1 METLLR
7 VLSDDE
13 CSRIHEET
21 LKILFETGVR
31 IDTARGR
38 SYLRQAGAV
47 VDEDSHLVHIPRQVV
62 EYSLKQA
69 PKDFNLGSRRPGKT
83 IPMNCG
89 QCGVI
94 LDGGAIYTYDSEA
107 GIRRPAT
114 IDDWYLATRLGD
126 CLDDIAAYWSMIE
139 GCWGHSPADTVAYWT
154 AIFTNFSKH
163 VQDATMTPEESRW
176 MLEVLQVVF
185 GSKAEFKQNL
195 PVSFV
200 LCPASPL
207 IIEADYTDA
216 YLETLDWGIPAA
228 VMTMPLLGLSGPGT
242 LISEIVLTNCET
254 IAMLCLIQAAA
265 PGTPFIYA
273 AAPVIADMHSGR
285 FGSGEVEHSLLG
297 AAVTEIAR
305 MYQLPVEASVGGSD
319 QHIPCIQ
326 SGYERALNY
335 ALPILARPD
344 LLVAP
349 GLLGGSTIFSPE
361 QLMIDVEVI
370 RRCKRLCQG
379 ISTGSG
385 KWLGE
390 VIDAIG
396 AGGNYLR
403 HTSTRDSLR
412 SGEIYFSKRGLHG
425 SYEQWQNSG
434 SPDLLT
440 EIRQSICELLSTWQP
455 LPIPE
460 SAQREL
466 EYLEKRARSSENN
479 H

>member
-21 LKILFETGVR
+21 LRILFETGVR
-31 IDTARGR
+31 VDTARGR
-38 SYLRQAGAV
+38 KFLKQAGAI
-47 VDEDSHLVHIPRQVV
+47 VDEGTHIARIPHTLVEECIR
-62 EYSLKQA
+62 LA
-69 PKDFNLGSRRPGKT
+69 PKDFSLGARRPDKS
-83 IPMNCG
+83 IPMNRG

-94 LDGGAIYTYDSEA
+94 LDGGAIYTYDAEA
-107 GIRRPAT
+107 GVRRPAT
-114 IDDWYLATRLGD
+114 KDDWYMATRLGD
-126 CLDDIAAYWSMIE
+126 CLDDIGAYWSVIE
-139 GCWGHSPADTVAYWT
+139 GCWGHSPGDTVAYWK
-154 AIFTNFSKH
+154 AIFQNFSKH
-163 VQDATMTPEESRW
+163 VQDATMKPEQSRW

-185 GSKAEFKQNL
+185 GSREEFRKTL

-216 YLETLDWGIPAA
+216 YLETLEWGIPAA
-228 VMTMPLLGLSGPGT
+228 VMTMPLFGLSGPAS
-242 LISEIVLTNCET
+242 LISELVLTNCET
-254 IAMLCLIQAAA
+254 IAMLCLIQAAN

-319 QHIPCIQ
+319 QHVPCIQ
-326 SGYERALNY
+326 AGYERALNY
-335 ALPILARPD
+335 TLPILARPD

-349 GLLGGSTIFSPE
+349 GLLAGSTIFSPE
-361 QLMIDVEVI
+361 QLIIDVEVI

-379 ISTGSG
+379 IGSSAE

-390 VIDAIG
+390 VISTLG
-396 AGGNYLR
+396 PGGNYLA
-403 HTSTRDSLR
+403 HNSTRKAVR
-412 SGEIYFSKRGLHG
+412 SGEVYYSTLGLHG
-425 SYEQWQNSG
+425 SYEQWINSG
-434 SPDLLT
+434 SPDILY
-440 EIRQSICELLSTWQP
+440 EIREYIRGILSTKQP
-455 LPIPE
+455 LPLPE
-460 SAQREL
+460 SSEREL
-466 EYLEKRARSSENN
+466 ELLERRARASETK
-479 H
+479 